1 MDKEKCLLDFSQKL
15 GLADKEE
22 ENTSIT
28 FCCCVQKT
36 YFKKYSPLF
45 SQNKME
51 PVKDLCVHYFLSN
64 CFIVTSLIPLL
75 DQMSYMAALLYFLQQ
90 IPLTGKINYR

>member
-15 GLADKEE
+15 GLACKE

-28 FCCCVQKT
+28 FCCCVQNT
-36 YFKKYSPLF
+36 YFKKCSPLF

-51 PVKDLCVHYFLSN
+51 PIKYCCGFHFYVK
-64 CFIVTSLIPLL
+64 LL
-75 DQMSYMAALLYFLQQ
+75 GCDKFNSAY
-90 IPLTGKINYR
+90 